1 MYDQYLGKTGT
12 RLAKSLFK
20 FVAVRILSTWL
31 LARVRWAHL
40 TLREGATQKA
50 PRHHLP
56 GCQIPNLPLHP
67 LISRRKTEGGNK
79 GEEKIRKNI
88 ASSSSVRLLDPCEE
102 FAPESFDPS
111 GATRRSAGRSRSLR
125 GLGQPGVSI
134 WSPPS

>member
-50 PRHHLP
+50 PRP
-56 GCQIPNLPLHP
+56 PNSQPTPPPSNLEEKNRGRKQG
-67 LISRRKTEGGNK
+67 RRKNQ
-79 GEEKIRKNI
+79 EKYRLLILRSP
-88 ASSSSVRLLDPCEE
+88 ARSVRGIRTGI
-102 FAPESFDPS
+102 F
-111 GATRRSAGRSRSLR
+111 RSVGRN
-125 GLGQPGVSI
+125 
-134 WSPPS
+134 PPICRP